1 MLSGKAVELEKQFLT
16 LLWNQLQ
23 FYKLI
28 FQNTFYSTIFLNFKD
43 TQGSEILIEVLKHK
57 IIQF

>member
-28 FQNTFYSTIFLNFKD
+28 FQNTFYNTIFLNFKD

>member
-28 FQNTFYSTIFLNFKD
+28 FQNTFYNTIFLNFKD
-43 TQGSEILIEVLKHK
+43 TQGSKILIEVLKHK